1 MQTVHDTN
9 PSVLHILRVDSSG
22 RGAGSNGGSV
32 TRELADLLIQGL
44 VDRQA
49 VQLVTRDVAKGL
61 PFVDADW
68 IAANFTDPDQRDDAK
83 RAALAESDV
92 LVSEVMAA
100 DVLIIG
106 VPLYNFGV
114 PATLKA
120 WIDQIARARL
130 TFRYTEHGPEG
141 LLTGKKAY
149 LLVASGGTPVGGAI
163 DFATPWL
170 THVLGFLGI
179 TDVEVIAAE
188 RQMIQGD
195 AAREQAKARIAEVL
209 GSGEPARSAA

>member
-1 MQTVHDTN
+1 MQTVHNTT

-22 RGAGSNGGSV
+22 RGGGSSGGSV

-44 VDRQA
+44 VDRQPA
-49 VQLVTRDVAKGL
+49 RIATRDVAKGL
-61 PFVDADW
+61 PFVDAHW

-83 RAALAESDV
+83 RAALAQSDALVREVVEADLLV
-92 LVSEVMAA
+92 L
-100 DVLIIG
+100 G

-114 PATLKA
+114 PASLKA
-120 WIDQIARARL
+120 WIDQIARARV
-130 TFRYTEHGPEG
+130 TFRYTEQGPEG
-141 LLTGKKAY
+141 LLKGKKAY
-149 LLVASGGTPVGGAI
+149 LVVASGGTQVGGAI

-170 THVLGFLGI
+170 RQVMGFLGI

-195 AAREQAKARIAEVL
+195 SAREQARARIAELL
-209 GSGEPARSAA
+209 GQEEPTRAAA

>member
-1 MQTVHDTN
+1 MQTANTSV
-9 PSVLHILRVDSSG
+9 SVLNILRVDSSG
-22 RGAGSNGGSV
+22 RSGGQNGGSV

-44 VDRQA
+44 VDRQPVRIA
-49 VQLVTRDVAKGL
+49 TRDVAKGL
-61 PFVDADW
+61 PFVDEHW

-83 RAALAESDV
+83 RAALAQSDA
-92 LVSEVMAA
+92 LVKEVMAA
-100 DVLIIG
+100 DVLVIG

-120 WIDQIARARL
+120 WIDQIARARV

-141 LLTGKKAY
+141 LLKGKKAY
-149 LLVASGGTPVGGAI
+149 LVVATGGTQVGSAI

-170 THVLGFLGI
+170 KHVLAFLGI

-195 AAREQAKARIAEVL
+195 AAREQARARIAAL
-209 GSGEPARSAA
+209 LNSSEPTLAAA